1 MTSLSFSCSDCSINP
16 DMADTKPLPLS
27 ASAEGETA
35 ALQAQVVDAGT
46 IDKNHAAKS
55 GEKPVNTASQSK
67 RDADAGFKNY
77 MRVFKYGTALDYFLI
92 ALCCIT
98 SIGSG
103 IAYPL
108 MNIVFGQLVGTFT
121 EYFLPVPTVTR
132 DEFQADINKLTLYI
146 VYLFIA
152 KFVLTYVSM
161 LCIRISGL
169 RMSAALRLAYLRA
182 LFAQP
187 VATIDTISPGKVS
200 TRITTS
206 SNTVQV
212 AISQHF
218 AMLFQ
223 SLAFIIGLYVVSFV
237 KGWLLT
243 LVASAALPFI
253 LLVYGLIVPP
263 FIKIQKLTTKHL
275 EDASAVAFEMFSS
288 VRVVVA
294 FGAEAKLARQYE
306 LEVVKA
312 GENEKKAAPFLG
324 LLMAPQMAAMYGTF
338 GLTFWFGIRRASEG
352 HGNVGDI
359 TVVLFSVMMAVMNI
373 GRLAGPIMAIVKAAT
388 AAHELFVTID
398 APLPNILGLKEP
410 EVTADAD
417 ITFNNVAFSYPSRP
431 NVQILDGLD
440 LTLPAGKV
448 TAIVGPSGSGKS
460 TIVSLIQRWYELAG
474 TVAIEK
480 VEASPVSPVADEQQT
495 QKAKKFWQRTPDSD
509 KNPKPDNLSDKADK
523 EDEVGLGQNTC
534 TGTITIGQTNLQD
547 VDLKWWRSQ
556 VGLVQQEPFLFN
568 DTLFNNVAF
577 GLCGTNMQDLSKEEK
592 MKMVEDACHEAYA
605 EEFIS
610 KLPQGYDT
618 LVGESG
624 IKLSGGQ
631 RQRIAIARSI
641 IKQPR
646 ILILDEAT
654 SAIDVRTERIV
665 QQALDRVSRNR
676 TTVVIAHRLSTIK
689 RADKIVVL
697 RKGQLVEEGTHDE
710 LVRLEAGIY
719 RGLVYAQ
726 ELAMEPEGTNEISED
741 AQLERVNTLDAK
753 RAAAHEAQSET
764 SEADPE
770 YKERGLVLS
779 FGRLL
784 YEQRSQWFLYSISAI
799 GILMAGAIYPLQA
812 FIFAKVIEVFTFT
825 GDRLVSRGNFW
836 AGMFGV
842 EAAAVFIAYFVIG
855 YALHYVE
862 VIVTAIYG
870 QEYLNNMMRKRIAW
884 FDDQGH
890 SPGSLT
896 SRLSSDVTQLR
907 QLMTTEMSIA
917 LIAVVNLAGSLLIS
931 FVYGWKLTLVALFS
945 IMPIILGSGYMRM
958 RLEIQFEKKN
968 AKVFEESSQFAT
980 EAVGAFRTVLSLI
993 MEDTIGDRYQSLLV
1007 SHVKHA
1013 FGNAKYST
1021 IVFAA
1026 SDSLELGCMAL
1037 AFWYGG
1043 KLLAEREYDIV
1054 DFFVIYTAVVQGA
1067 IAAGMWFSFAP
1078 NMAQAT
1084 GAANRILSMRPPKTI
1099 AAPTYPALRSPSSS
1113 VGVDFENVSFAYKSR
1128 DIQVLA
1134 NLNLHVAPGQFAALV
1149 GASGCGKSTTISL
1162 LERFYDATSGT
1173 ILYNGQDIT
1182 SLDPALYRQHLSL
1195 VSQEPTLYE
1204 GTIKENIALSV
1215 DSATDADI
1223 EAACTDAQIHE
1234 FVVSLPD
1241 GYNTRLGPKGMSLS
1255 GGQKQRLS
1263 LARALL
1269 RRPKLLL
1276 LDEATSSLDS
1286 ESEKLVQA
1294 AIERAAGEGG
1304 RTIIAVAHRLATIQK
1319 ADVIFVM
1326 GSGRVLEQGNHQELL
1341 KKRGVYWQMCQAQA
1355 LDR

>member
-1 MTSLSFSCSDCSINP
+1 M
-16 DMADTKPLPLS
+16 
-27 ASAEGETA
+27 
-35 ALQAQVVDAGT
+35 VDAKPGLQT
-46 IDKNHAAKS
+46 AGAGGEDGVLHAHAETGALETDLDAAGESLGSKS
-55 GEKPVNTASQSK
+55 GAKKGSE
-67 RDADAGFKNY
+67 AGLGSYF
-77 MRVFKYGTALDYFLI
+77 RVFAYGTALDYALI
-92 ALCCIT
+92 ALCCLT
-98 SIGSG
+98 SVGSG
-103 IAYPL
+103 IAMPL
-108 MNIVFGQLVGTFT
+108 MNIVFGQLVGNFT
-121 EYFLPVPTVTR
+121 NYFVQRTSVTK
-132 DEFQADINKLTLYI
+132 DEFQAEISKLSLYI
-146 VYLFIA
+146 LYLFIA
-152 KFVLTYVSM
+152 KFFLSYTSMLTPTK

-169 RMSAALRLAYLRA
+169 RISAALRLAYLRA

-206 SNTVQV
+206 SNTIQLAV
-212 AISQHF
+212 SQHF
-218 AMLFQ
+218 AMFFQ
-223 SLAFIIGLYVVSFV
+223 ALAFMIGLYVVSFV

-253 LLVYGLIVPP
+253 LAVYGLIVPP
-263 FIKIQKLTTKHL
+263 FIRIQKVTARHL
-275 EDASAVAFEMFSS
+275 EDASAMAFEMFAS

-294 FGAEAKLARQYE
+294 FGAEAKLARSHE
-306 LEVVKA
+306 LAVAKA
-312 GENEKKAAPFLG
+312 GENEKKAAPLMG
-324 LLMAPQMAAMYGTF
+324 LMMAPQMMAMYGTF
-338 GLTFWFGIRRASEG
+338 GLTFWYGIKRASEG

-373 GRLAGPIMAIVKAAT
+373 GRLAGPIMAITKAAT
-388 AAHELFVTID
+388 AATELFVTID
-398 APLPNILGLKEP
+398 APLPDNSGLREP

-417 ITFNNVAFSYPSRP
+417 ITFENVGFSYPSRP
-431 NVQILDGLD
+431 NVQILDNLD
-440 LTLPAGKV
+440 LRLAAGKV

-460 TIVSLIQRWYELAG
+460 TIVGLVQRWYELAG
-474 TVAIEK
+474 TTAVEK
-480 VEASPVSPVADEQQT
+480 SDIAAESGSDQQ
-495 QKAKKFWQRTPDSD
+495 QPEKPKKFWQRKKVD
-509 KNPKPDNLSDKADK
+509 KKPLQEEAAKPKK
-523 EDEVGLGQNTC
+523 EDEADLGPNTC
-534 TGTITIGQTNLQD
+534 TGTIKIGETDLRD

-556 VGLVQQEPFLFN
+556 IGLVQQEPFLFN
-568 DTLFNNVAF
+568 DTLYNNVAF
-577 GLCGTNMQDLSKEEK
+577 GLCGTSMHDRPKAEKIKLVEE
-592 MKMVEDACHEAYA
+592 ACREAYA

-610 KLPQGYDT
+610 KLPQGYAT

-641 IKQPR
+641 IKQPA

-676 TTVVIAHRLSTIK
+676 TTIVIAHRLSTIK

-697 RKGQLVEEGTHDE
+697 RQGKLVEQGTHDE
-710 LVRLEAGIY
+710 LVQLEAGVY

-726 ELAMEPEGTNEISED
+726 ELAVESEDGHDISED
-741 AQLERVNTLDAK
+741 AQLEQVNTADAK
-753 RAAAHEAQSET
+753 QATAEET
-764 SEADPE
+764 ESHTSIDDPE
-770 YKERGLVLS
+770 YKERGLLLS

-784 YEQRSQWFLYSISAI
+784 YEQRSQWLLYSISTV

-825 GDRLVSRGNFW
+825 GDRLVSKGNFW

-842 EAAAVFIAYFVIG
+842 EAAAVGLAYFVLG

-862 VIVTAIYG
+862 VVVTSFYS
-870 QEYLNNMMRKRIAW
+870 QEYLTNMMRKHIAW
-884 FDDQGH
+884 FDGQGH

-896 SRLSSDVTQLR
+896 SRLSSDVMQLR

-917 LIAVVNLAGSLLIS
+917 LIAVVNLLGSLIIS

-945 IMPIILGSGYMRM
+945 IMPIILFAGYMRM

-993 MEDTIGDRYQSLLV
+993 MEDMIGSRYQDLLRH
-1007 SHVKHA
+1007 HVKHA
-1013 FGNAKYST
+1013 FGSAKYST

-1043 KLLAEREYDIV
+1043 TLLAKREYGLV
-1054 DFFVIYTAVVQGA
+1054 NFFVIYTAVVQGA

-1084 GAANRILSMRPPKTI
+1084 GAANRILSMRPPKDI
-1099 AAPTYPALRSPSSS
+1099 AAPTYPALRTPSGGVSIDFQS
-1113 VGVDFENVSFAYKSR
+1113 VNFAYKSR
-1128 DIQVLA
+1128 DTQVLS
-1134 NLNLHVAPGQFAALV
+1134 NLNLHIAPGQFAALV

-1162 LERFYDATSGT
+1162 LERFYTPTSGT
-1173 ILYNGQDIT
+1173 ILFNGQDIT
-1182 SLDPALYRQHLSL
+1182 TLSPSLYRQQISL
-1195 VSQEPTLYE
+1195 VPQEPTLYE
-1204 GTIKENIALSV
+1204 DTIGENIALSV
-1215 DSATDADI
+1215 PTATATEI
-1223 EAACTDAQIHE
+1223 QAACADAQIHS
-1234 FVVSLPD
+1234 FITSLPS
-1241 GYNTRLGPKGMSLS
+1241 GYATRLGPKGLSLS
-1255 GGQKQRLS
+1255 SGQKQRLS

-1269 RRPKLLL
+1269 RKPRLLL

-1286 ESEKLVQA
+1286 ESEKLGA
-1294 AIERAAGEGG
+1294 
-1304 RTIIAVAHRLATIQK
+1304 RTVVAVAHRLATVQK

-1326 GSGRVLEQGNHQELL
+1326 GGGRVLEKGAHRELVRR
-1341 KKRGVYWQMCQAQA
+1341 RGVYWQMCQAQA

>member
-1 MTSLSFSCSDCSINP
+1 
-16 DMADTKPLPLS
+16 MADFKTLPPS

-35 ALQAQVVDAGT
+35 ALQARIVEAGTLDGDGVAAAAEKNGGPKSEGKKASDAGL
-46 IDKNHAAKS
+46 
-55 GEKPVNTASQSK
+55 
-67 RDADAGFKNY
+67 KNY
-77 MRVFKYGTALDYFLI
+77 FRVFGYGTALDYFLI
-92 ALCCIT
+92 ALSCLT
-98 SIGSG
+98 SVGSG
-103 IAYPL
+103 VAMPL
-108 MNIVFGQLVGTFT
+108 MNVVFGQLVGNFT
-121 EYFLPVPTVTR
+121 NYFVPGTSVTK
-132 DEFQADINKLTLYI
+132 DEFQADINKLSLYI
-146 VYLFIA
+146 LYLFIA
-152 KFVLTYVSM
+152 KFVLSYVSM

-169 RMSAALRLAYLRA
+169 RISAALRLAYLRA

-206 SNTVQV
+206 SNTVQL

-218 AMLFQ
+218 AMFFQ
-223 SLAFIIGLYVVSFV
+223 SLAFTIGLYVVSFV

-253 LLVYGLIVPP
+253 LVVYGLIVPP
-263 FIKIQKLTTKHL
+263 FIKIQKVTAKHL
-275 EDASAVAFEMFSS
+275 EDASAMAFEMFSS

-294 FGAEAKLARQYE
+294 FGAEAKLARLHE
-306 LEVVKA
+306 LAVAKA
-312 GENEKKAAPFLG
+312 GGNEKKAAPLMG
-324 LLMAPQMAAMYGTF
+324 LMMAPQMMAMYGTF
-338 GLTFWFGIRRASEG
+338 GLTFWYGIKRASEG

-373 GRLAGPIMAIVKAAT
+373 GRLAAPIMAITKAAT
-388 AAHELFVTID
+388 AATELFVTID
-398 APLPNILGLKEP
+398 APLPDISGLKEP
-410 EVTADAD
+410 EITADAD
-417 ITFNNVAFSYPSRP
+417 ITFDNVAFSYPSRP
-431 NVQILDGLD
+431 DVQILDNLD
-440 LTLPAGKV
+440 LRLGAGRV

-460 TIVSLIQRWYELAG
+460 TIVGLIQRWYELAG
-474 TVAIEK
+474 TVAAEH
-480 VEASPVSPVADEQQT
+480 VDDPSPAPVVDEQQPE
-495 QKAKKFWQRTPDSD
+495 KPKRFWQRKSPDG
-509 KNPKPDNLSDKADK
+509 KAPEKGVVKPKK
-523 EDEVGLGQNTC
+523 EEEAELGPNTC
-534 TGTITIGQTNLQD
+534 TGTIRVGGTDVRD
-547 VDLKWWRSQ
+547 VDLKWWRSKI
-556 VGLVQQEPFLFN
+556 GLVQQEPFLFN

-577 GLCGTNMQDLSKEEK
+577 GLCGTNMQDLSKDEK
-592 MKMVEDACHEAYA
+592 MKMVEEACREAYA

-641 IKQPR
+641 VKQPT

-676 TTVVIAHRLSTIK
+676 TTIVIAHRLSTIK

-697 RKGQLVEEGTHDE
+697 RQGKLVEEGTHEE
-710 LVRLEAGIY
+710 LVQLETGVY

-726 ELAMEPEGTNEISED
+726 ELAMEPESANDISEE
-741 AQLERVNTLDAK
+741 AQLERVNTTDAK
-753 RAAAHEAQSET
+753 HAIVQET
-764 SEADPE
+764 ESQVSDKDPE
-770 YKERGLVLS
+770 YKERGLLLS

-784 YEQRSQWFLYSISAI
+784 YEQRSQWFLYSISTI

-825 GDRLVSRGNFW
+825 DDRLVSQGNFW

-842 EAAAVFIAYFVIG
+842 EAAAVGLAYFVLG
-855 YALHYVE
+855 FALHYVE
-862 VIVTAIYG
+862 VVVTAIYG
-870 QEYLNNMMRKRIAW
+870 KEYLNNMMRKRIAW

-896 SRLSSDVTQLR
+896 SRLSADVMQLR

-917 LIAVVNLAGSLLIS
+917 LIAVVNLVGSVIIS
-931 FVYGWKLTLVALFS
+931 FVYGWKLTLVALVS
-945 IMPIILGSGYMRM
+945 IMPIILVAGYMRM

-993 MEDTIGDRYQSLLV
+993 MEDMIGSRYQNLLID
-1007 SHVKHA
+1007 HVKHA
-1013 FGNAKYST
+1013 FGSAKYST
-1021 IVFAA
+1021 VVFAA

-1043 KLLAEREYDIV
+1043 TLLASREYDVV

-1084 GAANRILSMRPPKTI
+1084 GAANRILSMRPTKDT
-1099 AAPTYPALRSPSSS
+1099 TDSVYPALRNPTGGVS
-1113 VGVDFENVSFAYKSR
+1113 VDFEDVSFTYKSR
-1128 DIQVLA
+1128 DTQVLSH
-1134 NLNLHVAPGQFAALV
+1134 LNLHVAPGQFVALV

-1173 ILYNGQDIT
+1173 ILYNNQDIT
-1182 SLDPALYRQHLSL
+1182 TLDPSLYRQQIGL

-1204 GTIKENIALSV
+1204 GTIKDNVALSV
-1215 DSATDADI
+1215 DTATDSEI
-1223 EAACTDAQIHE
+1223 EAACKDAQIHE
-1234 FVVSLPD
+1234 FVASLPD

-1269 RRPKLLL
+1269 RKPKLLL

-1304 RTIIAVAHRLATIQK
+1304 RTMIAVAHRLATIQK

-1326 GSGRVLEQGNHQELL
+1326 GSGRVLEQGSHQDLL
-1341 KKRGVYWQMCQAQA
+1341 RRRGVYWQICQAQA

>member
-1 MTSLSFSCSDCSINP
+1 MP
-16 DMADTKPLPLS
+16 PS
-27 ASAEGETA
+27 ALAEGESAVMQAEIINASTLEKHSTA
-35 ALQAQVVDAGT
+35 EG
-46 IDKNHAAKS
+46 
-55 GEKPVNTASQSK
+55 GPK
-67 RDADAGFKNY
+67 RDTDEGTTKTKTGEGMKNY
-77 MRVFKYGTALDYFLI
+77 IRVFSYGTALDFFLI
-92 ALCCIT
+92 ALCCVT

-103 IAYPL
+103 IAFPL
-108 MNIVFGQLVGTFT
+108 MNIVFGQLVGNFT
-121 EYFLPVPTVTR
+121 EYFVPGTQVTR
-132 DEFQADINKLTLYI
+132 GEFQAEINRLALFI

-152 KFVLTYVSM
+152 KFVLSYVSM

-206 SNTVQV
+206 SNTVQL

-223 SLAFIIGLYVVSFV
+223 SLAFTIGLYVVSFV

-243 LVASAALPFI
+243 LVASASLPFI
-253 LLVYGLIVPP
+253 LVVYGSIVPP
-263 FIKIQKLTTKHL
+263 FIKIQKVTAKHM
-275 EDASAVAFEMFSS
+275 EDASAMAFEMFSS

-306 LEVVKA
+306 LEVRKA
-312 GENEKKAAPFLG
+312 GENEKKAAPLLG
-324 LLMAPQMAAMYGTF
+324 LMMAPQMMAMYGSF
-338 GLTFWFGIRRASEG
+338 GLVFWYGIKRASEG
-352 HGNVGDI
+352 KGNIGDI
-359 TVVLFSVMMAVMNI
+359 TVVLFSVMMAVTNI
-373 GRLAGPIMAIVKAAT
+373 GRLAGPIMAIAKAAT

-398 APLPNILGLKEP
+398 APLSDISGLKEP
-410 EVTADAD
+410 QITADAD
-417 ITFNNVAFSYPSRP
+417 ITFENVAFSYPSRP
-431 NVQILDGLD
+431 NVQILDNLN
-440 LTLPAGKV
+440 LSLEAGKV

-460 TIVSLIQRWYELAG
+460 TIVGLVNRWYELSG
-474 TVAIEK
+474 TTAIEK
-480 VEASPVSPVADEQQT
+480 AASSPPSSVIEEQQV
-495 QKAKKFWQRTPDSD
+495 QKPKRFWQRSKDD
-509 KNPKPDNLSDKADK
+509 KKESETATSEKPKT
-523 EDEVGLGQNTC
+523 DEEVELEPNTC
-534 TGTITIGQTNLQD
+534 TGTIRIGQTNVRD

-556 VGLVQQEPFLFN
+556 IGLVQQEPFLFN

-577 GLCGTNMQDLSKEEK
+577 GLCGTSMQDLPKDEK
-592 MKMVEDACHEAYA
+592 MKMIEEACREAYA

-624 IKLSGGQ
+624 VKLSGGQ

-641 IKQPR
+641 VKQPT

-665 QQALDRVSRNR
+665 QQALDRVSKNR
-676 TTVVIAHRLSTIK
+676 TTIVIAHRLSTIR

-697 RKGQLVEEGTHDE
+697 RKGKLVEEGTHDE
-710 LVRLEAGIY
+710 LLEIETGVY

-726 ELAMEPEGTNEISED
+726 QLAVDSEGTEEVSEE
-741 AQLERVNTLDAK
+741 AQLERVNTGNAK
-753 RAAAHEAQSET
+753 QALVGETGSIT

-770 YKERGLVLS
+770 YKEKGLVLS

-784 YEQRSQWFLYSISAI
+784 YEQRSQWLLYSISAI
-799 GILMAGAIYPLQA
+799 GILVAGAVYPVQA
-812 FIFAKVIEVFTFT
+812 FIFAKIIEVFTFT
-825 GDRLVSRGNFW
+825 GDRLVSEGNFW

-842 EAAAVFIAYFVIG
+842 EAAAVGLAYFVIG

-870 QEYLNNMMRKRIAW
+870 QEYLNNMMRKRITW
-884 FDDQGH
+884 FDEQGH

-896 SRLSSDVTQLR
+896 SRLSSDVMQLR
-907 QLMTTEMSIA
+907 QLMTTEMSLA
-917 LIAVVNLAGSLLIS
+917 LIAVVNLLGSLIIS

-945 IMPIILGSGYMRM
+945 IMPIILGAGYMRM
-958 RLEIQFEKKN
+958 RLEIEFEKKN
-968 AKVFEESSQFAT
+968 AQVFEESSQFAT

-993 MEDTIGDRYQSLLV
+993 MEDMIGNRYEGLLS

-1013 FGNAKYST
+1013 FGSAKYST

-1043 KLLAEREYDIV
+1043 TLLAKREYGLV
-1054 DFFVIYTAVVQGA
+1054 DFFVIYTAVIQGA

-1084 GAANRILSMRPPKTI
+1084 GAANRILSMRSPKNTVVPNY
-1099 AAPTYPALRSPSSS
+1099 AALHNPSGGVS
-1113 VGVDFENVSFAYKSR
+1113 VEFKNVCFAYKSR
-1128 DIQVLA
+1128 DTQVLS

-1162 LERFYDATSGT
+1162 LERFYDASSG
-1173 ILYNGQDIT
+1173 IVMYNGQDIK
-1182 SLDPALYRQHLSL
+1182 SLDPALYRQQLSL
-1195 VSQEPTLYE
+1195 VAQEPTLYE
-1204 GTIKENIALSV
+1204 GTIRDNIALSV
-1215 DSATDADI
+1215 NSATDTDI
-1223 EAACTDAQIHE
+1223 EAACVDAQIHE
-1234 FVVSLPD
+1234 FIVSLPD

-1269 RRPKLLL
+1269 RKPRLLL

-1294 AIERAAGEGG
+1294 AIERAAGDGK
-1304 RTIIAVAHRLATIQK
+1304 RTMIAVAHRLATVQK

-1326 GSGRVLEQGNHQELL
+1326 GSGKVLEQGSHQELL

>member
-1 MTSLSFSCSDCSINP
+1 MSDNTP
-16 DMADTKPLPLS
+16 RPLS
-27 ASAEGETA
+27 TNIEGEST
-35 ALQAQVVDAGT
+35 ALQARVVEYGT
-46 IDKNHAAKS
+46 LDSNHRNDTGKIESMAAPK
-55 GEKPVNTASQSK
+55 GPDPGLA
-67 RDADAGFKNY
+67 NY
-77 MRVFKYGTALDYFLI
+77 LRVFRYGTLLDYALI
-92 ALCCIT
+92 AACCIT

-103 IAYPL
+103 IAFPL
-108 MNIVFGQLVGTFT
+108 MNIVFGQLVGVFT
-121 EYFLPVPTVTR
+121 DYFVPGTEVTR
-132 DEFQADINKLTLYI
+132 AEFQAEINTLTLYI
-146 VYLFIA
+146 VYLFVA
-152 KFVLTYVSM
+152 KFVLSYVSM

-182 LFAQP
+182 MFAQS

-206 SNTVQV
+206 SNTVQL

-223 SLAFIIGLYVVSFV
+223 SLAFTIGLYVVSFV

-253 LLVYGLIVPP
+253 LVVYGFIVPP
-263 FIKIQKLTTKHL
+263 FIKIQKVTAKHL
-275 EDASAVAFEMFSS
+275 EDASAMAFEMFSS

-306 LEVVKA
+306 LEIMKA
-312 GENEKKAAPFLG
+312 GENEKKAAPLMG
-324 LLMAPQMAAMYGTF
+324 LMMAPQMMAMYGTF
-338 GLTFWFGIRRASEG
+338 GLTFWYGIKRASEG

-373 GRLAGPIMAIVKAAT
+373 GRLAAPIMAIVQAAT
-388 AAHELFVTID
+388 AAHELFITID
-398 APLPNILGLKEP
+398 SPILDTSGVKEP
-410 EVTADAD
+410 EITADVD
-417 ITFNNVAFSYPSRP
+417 ITFANVAFSYPSRP
-431 NVQILDGLD
+431 NVQVLDRLD
-440 LTLPAGKV
+440 LTLKAGKV

-460 TIVSLIQRWYELAG
+460 TIVGLVQRWYELAG
-474 TVAIEK
+474 TTAFEK
-480 VEASPVSPVADEQQT
+480 PDTSPTVDEQPVQKPKRFWQKSKDNDKKPEAS
-495 QKAKKFWQRTPDSD
+495 D
-509 KNPKPDNLSDKADK
+509 KPKK
-523 EDEVGLGQNTC
+523 EDVDLGPNTC
-534 TGTITIGQTNLQD
+534 TGTIRVGETDLRN

-568 DTLFNNVAF
+568 DTIFNNVAF
-577 GLCGTNMQDLSKEEK
+577 GLCGTQMQDLSKDEK
-592 MKMVEDACHEAYA
+592 TKMVEEACREAYA
-605 EEFIS
+605 EEFVL
-610 KLPQGYDT
+610 KLPQGYET

-641 IKQPR
+641 IKQPT

-676 TTVVIAHRLSTIK
+676 TTIVIAHRLSTIK

-710 LVRLEAGIY
+710 LVRLEAGVY
-719 RGLVYAQ
+719 HGLVYAQ
-726 ELAMEPEGTNEISED
+726 ELAMEPEGTNDISEE
-741 AQLERVNTLDAK
+741 AQLERVNTSDFKRADAK
-753 RAAAHEAQSET
+753 SHT
-764 SEADPE
+764 SEVDPE

-784 YEQRSQWFLYSISAI
+784 YEQRRQWFLYSVAAA

-812 FIFAKVIEVFTFT
+812 FIFAKIIEVFTFT
-825 GDRLVSRGNFW
+825 GDKLVSRGNFW

-842 EAAAVFIAYFVIG
+842 EAAAVGIAYFVLG
-855 YALHYVE
+855 YALRFVE
-862 VIVTAIYG
+862 CIVTTHYG

-884 FDDQGH
+884 FDEEGH
-890 SPGSLT
+890 SPGSLV
-896 SRLSSDVTQLR
+896 SRLSSDVMQLR

-917 LIAVVNLAGSLLIS
+917 MIAVVNLVGSLIIS

-945 IMPIILGSGYMRM
+945 IMPIILGAGYTRM

-968 AKVFEESSQFAT
+968 AEIFAESSQFAT

-993 MEDTIGDRYQSLLV
+993 MEDMIGDRYQTLL
-1007 SHVKHA
+1007 SGHVKHA

-1043 KLLAEREYDIV
+1043 TLLAKREYDVV
-1054 DFFVIYTAVVQGA
+1054 DFFVVYTAVVQGA

-1084 GAANRILSMRPPKTI
+1084 GAANRILSLRPPKDI
-1099 AAPTYPALRSPSSS
+1099 APPTYTALRNPSGG
-1113 VGVDFENVSFAYKSR
+1113 VGVEFQDVDFVYKSR
-1128 DIQVLA
+1128 DTQVLSK
-1134 NLNLHVAPGQFAALV
+1134 LNLQVGPGQFAALV

-1162 LERFYDATSGT
+1162 LERFYDVTAGS
-1173 ILYNGQDIT
+1173 ILYNGQDVT
-1182 SLDPALYRQHLSL
+1182 TLDPFLYRQQLSL

-1204 GTIKENIALSV
+1204 GTIKENVALSV
-1215 DSATDADI
+1215 NSATDAAI

-1234 FVVSLPD
+1234 FIASLPD

-1269 RRPKLLL
+1269 RKPKLLL

-1294 AIERAAGEGG
+1294 AIERAAGDSG
-1304 RTIIAVAHRLATIQK
+1304 RTVIAVAHRLATIQK
-1319 ADVIFVM
+1319 ADIIFVM
-1326 GSGRVLEQGNHQELL
+1326 GSGRVLEQGSHQELL
-1341 KKRGVYWQMCQAQA
+1341 KRRGVYWQMCQAQA

>member
-1 MTSLSFSCSDCSINP
+1 
-16 DMADTKPLPLS
+16 MADPKPVPPT

-35 ALQAQVVDAGT
+35 ALQARVVEATALDKKDVGGDIGQTETVAAAAKKGSDAGM
-46 IDKNHAAKS
+46 
-55 GEKPVNTASQSK
+55 
-67 RDADAGFKNY
+67 KNY
-77 MRVFKYGTALDYFLI
+77 LRVFKYGTPLDYFLI
-92 ALCCIT
+92 MLCCIT

-103 IAYPL
+103 IAFPL

-121 EYFLPVPTVTR
+121 EYFVPGTDVTR
-132 DEFQADINKLTLYI
+132 DEFQADINTLTLYI

-152 KFVLTYVSM
+152 KFVLSYVSM

-206 SNTVQV
+206 SNTVQL

-223 SLAFIIGLYVVSFV
+223 SLAFTIGLYVVSFV

-253 LLVYGLIVPP
+253 LVVYGIIVPP
-263 FIKIQKLTTKHL
+263 FIKIQKVTAKHL
-275 EDASAVAFEMFSS
+275 EDASAMAFEMFSS

-306 LEVVKA
+306 LEIIKS
-312 GENEKKAAPFLG
+312 GESEKKAAPLMG
-324 LLMAPQMAAMYGTF
+324 LIMAPQMMAMYGTF
-338 GLTFWFGIRRASEG
+338 GLTFWYGIKRASEG
-352 HGNVGDI
+352 KGNVGDI

-373 GRLAGPIMAIVKAAT
+373 GRLVGPIMAIAKAAT

-398 APLPNILGLKEP
+398 APLADTSGKKEP
-410 EVTADAD
+410 EITADDD
-417 ITFNNVAFSYPSRP
+417 IVFENVSFSYPSRP
-431 NVQILDGLD
+431 NVQILDNLGLK
-440 LTLPAGKV
+440 LKAGKV

-460 TIVSLIQRWYELAG
+460 TIVGLLQRWYELAG
-474 TVAIEK
+474 TTAVEK
-480 VEASPVSPVADEQQT
+480 VDAPLPSPIGDEQQA
-495 QKAKKFWQRTPDSD
+495 QKPKRFWQKSQENKKKTDTEDSD
-509 KNPKPDNLSDKADK
+509 KPKK
-523 EDEVGLGQNTC
+523 EEDVELGPNTC
-534 TGTITIGQTNLQD
+534 TGTIRIGHTDLRE

-556 VGLVQQEPFLFN
+556 IGLVQQEPFLFN

-577 GLCGTNMQDLSKEEK
+577 GLCGTNLQDMPRDEK
-592 MKMVEDACHEAYA
+592 VKMVEEACREAYA
-605 EEFIS
+605 EEFIA

-641 IKQPR
+641 IKQPT

-676 TTVVIAHRLSTIK
+676 TTIVIAHRLSTIK

-697 RKGQLVEEGTHDE
+697 RKGKLVEEGTHDE
-710 LVRLEAGIY
+710 LVRLEAGVY

-726 ELAMEPEGTNEISED
+726 ELAMDPEGANDISEE
-741 AQLERVNTLDAK
+741 AQLERVNTVEAKHADAQETES
-753 RAAAHEAQSET
+753 RT

-770 YKERGLVLS
+770 YKERGLALS

-784 YEQRSQWFLYSISAI
+784 YEQRSQWLLYSISTI

-825 GDRLVSRGNFW
+825 GDQLVSRGNFW

-842 EAAAVFIAYFVIG
+842 EAAAVGLAYFVLG

-862 VIVTAIYG
+862 VIVTAFYG

-890 SPGSLT
+890 SAGSLT
-896 SRLSSDVTQLR
+896 SRLSSDVMQLR
-907 QLMTTEMSIA
+907 QLMTTEMSVA
-917 LIAVVNLAGSLLIS
+917 LIAVVNLVGSLIIS

-945 IMPIILGSGYMRM
+945 IMPIILGAGYMRM

-993 MEDTIGDRYQSLLV
+993 MEDMIGNRYESLLS

-1043 KLLAEREYDIV
+1043 TLLAKREYGVV

-1084 GAANRILSMRPPKTI
+1084 GAANRILSMRPPKNT
-1099 AAPTYPALRSPSSS
+1099 AAPTYQALRNPSGGVS
-1113 VGVDFENVSFAYKSR
+1113 VDLQNVNFAYKSR
-1128 DIQVLA
+1128 DTPVLS
-1134 NLNLHVAPGQFAALV
+1134 NLNLQVAPGQFAALV

-1162 LERFYDATSGT
+1162 LERFYDVTSGT

-1182 SLDPALYRQHLSL
+1182 TLDPSLYRQQLSL

-1204 GTIKENIALSV
+1204 GTIKDNIALSV
-1215 DSATDADI
+1215 DSATDSDI
-1223 EAACTDAQIHE
+1223 ESACTDAQIHE
-1234 FVVSLPD
+1234 FIVSLPD

-1269 RRPKLLL
+1269 RKPRLLL

-1294 AIERAAGEGG
+1294 AIERAAGEGA
-1304 RTIIAVAHRLATIQK
+1304 RTMIAVAHRLATIQK

-1326 GSGRVLEQGNHQELL
+1326 GSGRVLEQGSHHELL